1 MAEKEEEDASSN
13 INAHLLVGIYYG
25 NSLASLHIILISCA
39 RSIVE
44 LNFSFRSTGHMVR
57 EVPTWRLFVVPPVP
71 ITREKQK

>member
-1 MAEKEEEDASSN
+1 MAEKEKEDASCN
-13 INAHLLVGIYYG
+13 INAYLGIYYG
-25 NSLASLHIILISCA
+25 NSLASHNTHITA

-44 LNFSFRSTGHMVR
+44 LNSSFRSTGHMVR